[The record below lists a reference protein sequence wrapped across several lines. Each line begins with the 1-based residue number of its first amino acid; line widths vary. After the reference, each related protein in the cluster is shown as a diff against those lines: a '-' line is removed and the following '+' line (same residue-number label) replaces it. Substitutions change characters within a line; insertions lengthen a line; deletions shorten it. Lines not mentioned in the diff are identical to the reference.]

1 VRVTE
6 FDDLLD
12 PRKSV
17 AVTEQLSVA
26 YTAIGSPITAA
37 EISSRIAPSLYA
49 QLSNGDES
57 TVTRAAE
64 RASTQVSIVAG
75 RLGRVLN
82 LDDRA
87 MREIVLL
94 MTIYELHMALGNE
107 EAGREYRIRAKDLI
121 VAAFGDYPEAGSS
134 QEAKIPAGA
143 VKVAH
148 RRPYP

>member
-1 VRVTE
+1 MRNTD
-6 FDDLLD
+6 FDDLLG
-12 PRKSV
+12 PRDSA
-17 AVTEQLSVA
+17 AVTEQLSVPRE
-26 YTAIGSPITAA
+26 TKGTPIAAA
-37 EISSRIAPSLYA
+37 EVAARLAPSLYA
-49 QLSNGDES
+49 QLADGDES

-64 RASTQVSIVAG
+64 RATTQVSIIAA
-75 RLGRVLN
+75 RLGRVLDLN
-82 LDDRA
+82 DQA

-94 MTIYELHMALGNE
+94 MTIYELHMALGHE

-143 VKVAH
+143 VKQAH